1 MAQLLAIISA
11 FLMRII
17 FNAKSIPACGIVTK
31 HSIKFAQKTP
41 TKTNIFKVDAN
52 SFQVDKVCCCYAAAF
67 AFKGE
72 ND

>member
-17 FNAKSIPACGIVTK
+17 FNAKSIPACGIVLNLHRK
-31 HSIKFAQKTP
+31 PQRKLIF
-41 TKTNIFKVDAN
+41 FKVDAN

-67 AFKGE
+67 TFKGE